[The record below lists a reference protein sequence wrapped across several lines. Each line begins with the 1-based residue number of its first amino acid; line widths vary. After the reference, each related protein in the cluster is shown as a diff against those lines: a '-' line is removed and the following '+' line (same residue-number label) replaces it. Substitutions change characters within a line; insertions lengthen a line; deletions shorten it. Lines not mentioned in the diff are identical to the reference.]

1 MQGFWLVVY
10 FAEKRLKKFLTF
22 SILPPDSIQINSIL
36 IFAWI
41 NYSRHGGVINNN
53 SRWSSS
59 YVYKY
64 THNLVIMLR
73 CDAVT
78 KVLISESD

>member
-1 MQGFWLVVY
+1 MVY

-22 SILPPDSIQINSIL
+22 SILAPDSIQINSIL

-41 NYSRHGGVINNN
+41 NYSRHGGAINNN
-53 SRWSSS
+53 SRCSSS

-64 THNLVIMLR
+64 AHHLVITLR